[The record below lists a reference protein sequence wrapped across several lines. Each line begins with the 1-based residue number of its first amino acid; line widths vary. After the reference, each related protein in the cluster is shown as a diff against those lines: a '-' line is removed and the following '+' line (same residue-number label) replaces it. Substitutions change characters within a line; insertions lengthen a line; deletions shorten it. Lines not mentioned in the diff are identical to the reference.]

1 VDNETVSEMR
11 CSLSSPRALLAAMRG
26 RHAAA
31 LVTAAAAVAA
41 TLVLLHRRRRSSAA
55 PVQEE
60 EELIAVLARARQ
72 LGLLTERAEDLL
84 WNALDDSETTVEA
97 LVAQWTARI
106 EATESAPRRAEPSL
120 LDAEPAHGTE
130 LTEALQAAQDEPIA
144 HKHPIHAALCT
155 GRAYASSW
163 LELRMRS
170 PANWEPLEKRLR
182 GLDPA
187 GGCLDP
193 TELGTEAGRDWVEV
207 RVRLSADAEWR
218 TLRLPAYA
226 AHLVDA
232 SQLWDPEASGAPAE
246 AEADFWSDGTWTNPP
261 SP

>member
-1 VDNETVSEMR
+1 MV
-11 CSLSSPRALLAAMRG
+11 AGG

-31 LVTAAAAVAA
+31 LVAAAAAVAL
-41 TLVLLHRRRRSSAA
+41 TLVLLHRRRRSTAA
-55 PVQEE
+55 PVQE
-60 EELIAVLARARQ
+60 EELIAVLARARK

-106 EATESAPRRAEPSL
+106 EAAESAPRCAEPSL

-130 LTEALQAAQDEPIA
+130 LSEALQAAHDEPIA

-155 GRAYASSW
+155 GGAYASSW
-163 LELRMRS
+163 LELCMRS

-182 GLDPA
+182 SLDPA

-218 TLRLPAYA
+218 ALRLPAYA

-232 SQLWDPEASGAPAE
+232 SQLWDPEASGTPADAE
-246 AEADFWSDGTWTNPP
+246 ASFWSDGTCTNPHP
-261 SP
+261 HPHPNPYP